1 MPAPAALTWRQ
12 VRRPYFFALFAVHS
26 FFVAYSMSLVEVP
39 RALKGEPEWVVGF
52 VVGVFGIA
60 GMVTRPLTGVWVDR
74 GGNRQRWV
82 RAGAIGVALSFVGY
96 AFDFGPWVMVI
107 FRCMQGVAMGVFTTA
122 MLAIVGNL
130 LPPERRGSG
139 LGFYQAANAGAAL
152 YGAALAIFIIDR
164 FGFAAAF
171 LVSGGTA
178 VLALILAAGTGDP
191 AAPPVREAGSR
202 PRGLRGLISPTAMV
216 PALVFACVTTPWG
229 TVTAFLPL
237 FALERDLGNGGLF
250 YTAAG
255 LAQLTARV
263 SAGWIGDRIGRD
275 AVVIPALAAAVISLL
290 VLSQVESAWLLI
302 VCALAFGFGL
312 AATQTSIAVIV
323 IDRTPPAML
332 GSGMAT
338 YTMAWD
344 VGQVIGAIL
353 LGLLVDATSYGFVF
367 ALSAVFPVMGIVLF
381 LTHVSER
388 HVTEGRTLTPQ
399 TPSPHG
405 GEGGSETPIP

>member
-1 MPAPAALTWRQ
+1 MTSGAASDTPPPSPASALTWRQ

-26 FFVAYSMSLVEVP
+26 FFVAYSMSLVQIP
-39 RALKGEPEWVVGF
+39 RALEGEPEWVVGF

-82 RAGAIGVALSFVGY
+82 RAGAVGVALSFVGY
-96 AFDFGPWVMVI
+96 TLDLGPWVMTL
-107 FRCMQGVAMGVFTTA
+107 FRCVQGVAMGVFTTA

-152 YGAALAIFIIDR
+152 YGAALAIFVIDR
-164 FGFAAAF
+164 FGFAAGF
-171 LVSGGTA
+171 LLSGGA
-178 VLALILAAGTGDP
+178 ALLALAFAAGTGDP
-191 AAPPVREAGSR
+191 AAPPVRAAGTR
-202 PRGLRGLISPTAMV
+202 PRGLRGLISPTAML

-237 FALERDLGNGGLF
+237 FALERGLGNVGLF

-255 LAQLTARV
+255 LAQLATRM
-263 SAGWIGDRIGRD
+263 SAGWIGDHIGRD
-275 AVVIPALAAAVISLL
+275 AIVVPALAAAAASLL
-290 VLSQVESAWLLI
+290 VLSQVQSPWLLTA
-302 VCALAFGFGL
+302 CALVFGFGL

-323 IDRTPPAML
+323 IDRTPPAVL

-344 VGQVIGAIL
+344 VGQVVGAIL
-353 LGLLVDATSYGFVF
+353 LGFLVDATSYGFVF
-367 ALSAVFPVMGIVLF
+367 ALTAAFPVVGIVLF
-381 LTHVSER
+381 LTRVSDR
-388 HVTEGRTLTPQ
+388 GAKKRPAAA
-399 TPSPHG
+399 
-405 GEGGSETPIP
+405 